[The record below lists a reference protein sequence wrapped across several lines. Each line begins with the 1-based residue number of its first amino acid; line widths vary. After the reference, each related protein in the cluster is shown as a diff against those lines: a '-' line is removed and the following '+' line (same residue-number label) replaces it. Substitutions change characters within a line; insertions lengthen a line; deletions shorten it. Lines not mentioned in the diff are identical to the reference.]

1 MNKQIID
8 SANKYRGDIELA
20 SVLAFIQ
27 TETGGQGF
35 DPTTGKITIQFEP
48 VWFRKQAPYAP
59 SGLWSL
65 NGVERQAAEWKA
77 FNDAF
82 AKNANAAMEA
92 TSIGLGQIM
101 GEHWQ
106 RLGYASV
113 GAMWDDAKK
122 GIDRQ
127 VWQIIRFIQTDAK
140 LLAALKTKCWGIVA
154 YIYNGAKYKEM
165 AIKWGRTP
173 YDETMAANYQLF
185 KNAV

>member
-8 SANKYRGDIELA
+8 AINLYRGDIELA
-20 SVLAFIQ
+20 SVQAFIQ

-48 VWFRKQAPYAP
+48 VWFRKQASYAP

-65 NGVERQAAEWKA
+65 NGVERQATEWKS

-82 AKNANAAMEA
+82 SKNANAAMES

-101 GEHWQ
+101 GLHWK

-122 GIDRQ
+122 GIARQ
-127 VWQIIRFIQTDAK
+127 VWQIIRFIQTDAR
-140 LLAALKTKCWGIVA
+140 LLAALKAKDWNTVA
-154 YIYNGAKYKEM
+154 SIYNGSGYKTLAVKY
-165 AIKWGRTP
+165 GREP
-173 YDETMAANYQLF
+173 YDITMSKNYQLF
-185 KNAV
+185 KK